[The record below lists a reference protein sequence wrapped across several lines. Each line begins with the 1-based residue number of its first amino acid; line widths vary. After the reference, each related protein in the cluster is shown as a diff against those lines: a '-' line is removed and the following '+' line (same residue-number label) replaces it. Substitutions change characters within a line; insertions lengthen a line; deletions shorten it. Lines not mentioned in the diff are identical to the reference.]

1 MKDRARRQYLRLPL
15 FVMLSVASACSSPG
29 PVPTSEHP
37 SSLETPSSPI
47 PSATPNSSP
56 SASVELAICGL
67 PDEAS
72 VPPGAILSSSEGGIP
87 GHLGSYSWSAGG
99 EGIDVSAVMS
109 EVVPN
114 AREMRVDPNE
124 DLHVRVPEGCP
135 ITEWSVRAY
144 DRSDLESPPRE
155 LTREDGAAGVETF
168 DLVAP
173 TQDAVIEAFLRFGSR
188 GNAAYYWILVIDP

>member
-1 MKDRARRQYLRLPL
+1 MKDRARRQHLRLPL
-15 FVMLSVASACSSPG
+15 FALLWVASACSSPG

-37 SSLETPSSPI
+37 TSRE
-47 PSATPNSSP
+47 TPNSPTPSGTPHPSP
-56 SASVELAICGL
+56 SASDELATCGL

-72 VPPGAILSSSEGGIP
+72 VPPGAILSSSGGGIP

-99 EGIDVSAVMS
+99 EGIDVSAVMT

-114 AREMRVDPNE
+114 AREMSVDPAE
-124 DLHVRVPEGCP
+124 ELHVRVPAGCP

-144 DRSDLESPPRE
+144 DRSDVESPPRE
-155 LTREDGAAGVETF
+155 LTREDDATGVETF

-188 GNAAYYWILVIDP
+188 GNAAYYWILVIDS